1 MFDIIFLITTHNT
14 KYTSESLLLLLL
26 LLSSDVI
33 DIVSVVQDA
42 YAIRLSFRTI
52 LMVCSLFCCP
62 AFRFRER
69 VGVPQKHP
77 RKAFRSDGRRKAHKS
92 ANGAERETIA
102 HAEVRDNDY
111 NNERMRMRKTLTTAV
126 QQSN

>member
-1 MFDIIFLITTHNT
+1 M
-14 KYTSESLLLLLL
+14 Y
-26 LLSSDVI
+26 
-33 DIVSVVQDA
+33 
-42 YAIRLSFRTI
+42 I

-77 RKAFRSDGRRKAHKS
+77 RKAFRSDGRRKAHES

-111 NNERMRMRKTLTTAV
+111 NNECMRMRKTLTTAV
-126 QQSN
+126 QQLTMYPNTSRPNGRRQVGWLVAAGGAVQLCE